1 MITLMF
7 NARELKKITENARI
21 GLYFSI
27 RVNKF
32 RIKYNNNTNRT
43 FGLWPPTL

>member
-1 MITLMF
+1 MF
-7 NARELKKITENARI
+7 NARELQKSQKMTELAYI
-21 GLYFSI
+21 LVS
-27 RVNKF
+27 NKF